1 MTEITYPYND
11 EYMIFDEI
19 TRRYVLTE
27 KCITDSLGIDIVGR
41 INGRNAIN
49 QQVMIKRLLK
59 LVSNHIY
66 NFIHTYNVNTA
77 KQDYYIATVPSL
89 RKIIQTAME
98 EQFLFVSQVGDLSRS
113 SDPQK
118 RLQYIDEQAKM
129 TLGQIVPELGRSILY
144 TGRI

>member
-1 MTEITYPYND
+1 
-11 EYMIFDEI
+11 
-19 TRRYVLTE
+19 
-27 KCITDSLGIDIVGR
+27 
-41 INGRNAIN
+41 
-49 QQVMIKRLLK
+49 MIKRLLK